1 MKKILLTGS
10 FLLCAGVATVM
21 AQSASTDKSTTVA
34 PAATETKSCSKA
46 EKAACCKA
54 GEAKA
59 CCSKDKAAASH
70 CSGAATKA
78 EATKKEETAAPKQ

>member
-21 AQSASTDKSTTVA
+21 AQTATTSKPATAA
-34 PAATETKSCSKA
+34 PAATETKSCNKA

-70 CSGAATKA
+70 CAGGSKADATR
-78 EATKKEETAAPKQ
+78 KEEQAAPKE